1 MRFLDVSMTSFIN
14 HNSEGTYL
22 RKGCILLPLFQYFG
36 VFYGSSGRIIWLR
49 HNFLAWIAD
58 QGWNC
63 CAQEILDAFC
73 RGGRFVVP
81 QSLLTFS
88 CFGEGFWEAF
98 ADAMSIL
105 LLLLAFLCA
114 HCFQQ
119 LNKGKILIIF
129 GGSCMI
135 FLLSKSWILSPFPAA
150 SWCQSGFFP
159 GFLSGIQD
167 LLNNCLKNW

>member
-73 RGGRFVVP
+73 RGGRFIVP

-105 LLLLAFLCA
+105 LLLLALLCA

-119 LNKGKILIIF
+119 LNKGKILIF
-129 GGSCMI
+129 LVVHVWLSC
-135 FLLSKSWILSPFPAA
+135 S
-150 SWCQSGFFP
+150 QNP
-159 GFLSGIQD
+159 GFYHLFQLALD
-167 LLNNCLKNW
+167 AKVAFFRFP

>member
-1 MRFLDVSMTSFIN
+1 MRFLDVSMASFIN

-73 RGGRFVVP
+73 REGGLLYPSHYWHSPALGKVFGRLLLMPCQFYYSYLLSFV
-81 QSLLTFS
+81 LTASSSWIRGKYWYFLVVHVWFS
-88 CFGEGFWEAF
+88 C
-98 ADAMSIL
+98 S
-105 LLLLAFLCA
+105 
-114 HCFQQ
+114 Q
-119 LNKGKILIIF
+119 N
-129 GGSCMI
+129 
-135 FLLSKSWILSPFPAA
+135 
-150 SWCQSGFFP
+150 P
-159 GFLSGIQD
+159 GFYHLFQLALDAKVAFFQVS
-167 LLNNCLKNW
+167 LVASRTC